1 MESLRL
7 SCRSAIYILNTNGP
21 KIDPWE
27 TPKCKCSSND
37 SQVEHTESDHKG
49 SLSSNVENSL
59 RNPILTSS
67 GRQQITIQ
75 CQMLSSNWPIP
86 LN

>member
-27 TPKCKCSSND
+27 TPKCKCSSNELNCYQKGIDDGHASIINLFISD
-37 SQVEHTESDHKG
+37 S
-49 SLSSNVENSL
+49 
-59 RNPILTSS
+59 
-67 GRQQITIQ
+67 TIV
-75 CQMLSSNWPIP
+75 L
-86 LN
+86 